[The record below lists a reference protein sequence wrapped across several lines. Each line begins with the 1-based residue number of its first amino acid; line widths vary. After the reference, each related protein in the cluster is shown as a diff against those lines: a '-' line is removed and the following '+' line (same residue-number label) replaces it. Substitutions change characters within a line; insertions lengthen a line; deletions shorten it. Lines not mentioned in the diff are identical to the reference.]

1 MCISQNE
8 ANLEH
13 HDSRKK
19 NKKQKLVKYEP
30 LFIIKGWH

>member
-1 MCISQNE
+1 MKQIWSIMIVE
-8 ANLEH
+8 
-13 HDSRKK
+13 KK